1 MFERFQRKPLLGF
14 IEPCLPTAGNKPRT
28 GPEWVHEIKHDG
40 YRLLVRR
47 EGDRVR
53 LFTRR
58 GSDWSKR
65 YPPDCGRRAEA
76 ESPLVH
82 DSMGKLFGAA
92 PMGFPT
98 STSSTHRLTMTAPSS
113 TDLICCC

>member
-1 MFERFQRKPLLGF
+1 MFERLQRKSPLGF
-14 IEPCLPTAGNKPRT
+14 IEPCLPTASDKPRT
-28 GPEWVHEIKHDG
+28 GPEWVHEIKFDG

-58 GSDWSKR
+58 GHDWTKK
-65 YPPDCGRRAEA
+65 YPRIVDAAR
-76 ESPLVH
+76 
-82 DSMGKLFGAA
+82 KLKARSFLSGAA

-98 STSSTHRLTMTAPSS
+98 STSSTPKPTTTQRFSTALTSS
-113 TDLICCC
+113 N